1 MQFHLDSTQRDLTPS
16 ITGHAFTMT
25 ESGRCLFSTGS
36 AFNMGLIDA
45 IDSLLEEVLECG
57 FGVGQDCCIF
67 EGVGN
72 GNEGSSNTVTLY
84 NKVTWSIGRNEI
96 GDLS

>member
-16 ITGHAFTMT
+16 IIGHALTMT
-25 ESGRCLFSTGS
+25 ESGRCLLSTGS

-45 IDSLLEEVLECG
+45 IDVLLEEVLECG
-57 FGVGQDCCIF
+57 SGVGQNCCVF
-67 EGVGN
+67 EGV

-84 NKVTWSIGRNEI
+84 KKVTCSVGRNEI
-96 GDLS
+96 S